1 MKIEIVANV
10 ISQKIIS
17 GKNEKGEW
25 DSSVFG
31 GLSVNTLQFSTDKKG
46 DIVCENLNLS
56 CPSDVVEDDDTFSF
70 EPFAPYRFTVEIIE
84 YKQSVS
90 KRIVSFE
97 RIVPTDKDTV
107 VAFNTGKRL

>member
-46 DIVCENLNLS
+46 DIVCESLNLS
-56 CPSDVVEDDDTFSF
+56 CPSDVVEDDDTFTF
-70 EPFAPYRFTVEIIE
+70 EPFAPYRFTVEITE

-97 RIVPTDKDTV
+97 RIEPTDKDTV
-107 VAFNTGKRL
+107 VTFNTGKRL